1 MALSLLSPPAVE
13 PVSVADLKSQAAIAA
28 DDDDGDLAG
37 KITAARLLV
46 ERRRNLA
53 LITQTWTW
61 SAPLPRDQ
69 ASVPLPLAP
78 VRTGATVS
86 VDYRS
91 TDGATVALDTG
102 RWRLVAS
109 DVLPRLI
116 PATVWPAMDRRA
128 PDALS
133 VAFEAGYGDAAA
145 AVPMALRQEIL
156 IVAAALYA
164 RRESIEAPAA
174 VLSGGFGSLV
184 F

>member
-1 MALSLLSPPAVE
+1 MALMLLSPPAVE

-61 SAPLPRDQ
+61 SAPSPRDQ

-78 VRTGATVS
+78 VRIGAMVS
-86 VDYRS
+86 VDYRNA
-91 TDGATVALDTG
+91 DGAAIALDAG

-109 DVLPRLI
+109 DVLPRLL
-116 PATVWPAMDRRA
+116 PLSVWPAMDPAA

-133 VAFEAGYGDAAA
+133 VTFEAGYGDAAS

-156 IVAAALYA
+156 IIAAALYA
-164 RRESIEAPAA
+164 RRETVDLPDGI
-174 VLSGGFGSLV
+174 LSGGFGSLV